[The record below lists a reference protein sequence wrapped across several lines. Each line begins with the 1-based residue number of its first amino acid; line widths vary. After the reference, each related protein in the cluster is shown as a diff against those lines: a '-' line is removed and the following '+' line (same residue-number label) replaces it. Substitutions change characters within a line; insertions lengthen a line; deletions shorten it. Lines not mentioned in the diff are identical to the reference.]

1 MNLEK
6 FKSLEAHFYRA
17 PSAHNTQPWRLHY
30 AADSVKLNYDLSRTL
45 PISDPTHR
53 DLFLSLGAFVE
64 TVLIVCAD
72 AEMPVA
78 FNPTREIQSHNIVG
92 EFLEASALYQ
102 TKFTLADVQKR
113 QTSRHQYQPV
123 DVMPIVETLKADLPD
138 GIHLHLLQP
147 ADVLDLYIASD
158 SYMYHESGIAEELY
172 QWLRLDKKD
181 ARYYQ
186 DGLNADCLVL
196 SPLEAKLLNFVLHPK
211 RLWLLRNTPLLRI
224 LLHFSADILRDSSRV
239 LALSS
244 HYETMADMFNLG
256 RALQRLWLKLA
267 QADYYTHPLSQII
280 DCPHTKRQLAGQL
293 DLQQGEQLFSI
304 FRFGQSDTPP
314 CSHRINR

>member
-17 PSAHNTQPWRLHY
+17 PSAHNTQPWQLHY
-30 AADSVKLNYDLSRTL
+30 AADAVKLSYDPARSL

-72 AEMPVA
+72 AEMPVT
-78 FNPTREIQSHNIVG
+78 FNVAINMQQHAIG
-92 EFLEASALYQ
+92 EFVAASERYQ
-102 TKFTLADVQKR
+102 TPFMLADVQKR
-113 QTSRHQYQPV
+113 QTNRRQYQPV
-123 DVMPIVETLKADLPD
+123 DVTPIVASLNADLPE
-138 GIHLHLLQP
+138 GVRLHLLQP
-147 ADVLDLYIASD
+147 ADVLDLYVASD

-172 QWLRLDKKD
+172 QWLRLDKQA

-196 SPLEAKLLNFVLHPK
+196 SPLEASLLNFVLHPK

-244 HYETMADMFNLG
+244 RYETFADILHLG
-256 RALQRLWLKLA
+256 RSLQRLWLKLA
-267 QADYYTHPLSQII
+267 QADYYTHPLSQVI
-280 DCPHTKRQLAGQL
+280 DCPHTNHQLAGQL
-293 DLQQGEQLFSI
+293 GLQQGEQLFSI
-304 FRFGQSDTPP
+304 FRFGQSDIPSRSP
-314 CSHRINR
+314 RIIS

>member
-30 AADSVKLNYDLSRTL
+30 TADTVKLNYDPVRSL

-72 AEMPVA
+72 AGMPVA
-78 FNPTREIQSHNIVG
+78 FNVAIDVQQHTVG
-92 EFLEASALYQ
+92 EFVAASKLYQ

-113 QTSRHQYQPV
+113 QTSRRQYQPV
-123 DVMPIVETLKADLPD
+123 DVMPIVEILKADLPEN
-138 GIHLHLLQP
+138 IRSHLLQP
-147 ADVLDLYIASD
+147 AEVLDLYIESD

-196 SPLEAKLLNFVLHPK
+196 SPLEAGSLNFVLHPK

-244 HYETMADMFNLG
+244 RYESFEDILNLG

-267 QADYYTHPLSQII
+267 QSDYYTHPLSQII
-280 DCPHTKRQLAGQL
+280 DCPQTNHQLARQLG
-293 DLQQGEQLFSI
+293 LQKGEQLFSI

-314 CSHRINR
+314 RSHRMVE